1 MPNTMRKAMP
11 NKIFWQFEH
20 WTTGAIP
27 GREFFWGGAVKRYL
41 IGVQRPLKR
50 RLTASARW
58 WCRSRPDS
66 CHTTP
71 ANGSISAC
79 LAALWPLYHRTD
91 LRPPQATPRALCSRT
106 HKKKGRATSTTAV
119 NPTSITISP
128 PTTTPEIQAKSKQ
141 MYFSFFQGVT
151 PISGLTRWHC
161 EASEPIAVTQHCT
174 FRFSAHICHR
184 NKSWHESHQTQNME
198 GRQHAQI

>member
-1 MPNTMRKAMP
+1 MVVNCHSNCASNCISKAAQYR
-11 NKIFWQFEH
+11 IFVK
-20 WTTGAIP
+20 TTGVIP
-27 GREFFWGGAVKRYL
+27 GHEFFWGGAAKRYL

-50 RLTASARW
+50 RLTTSARW
-58 WCRSRPDS
+58 WCRSRTDS
-66 CHTTP
+66 RHKTP

-79 LAALWPLYHRTD
+79 LVAPRPLYHRVD
-91 LRPPQATPRALCSRT
+91 LRPLQRTPRAPCSRT

-128 PTTTPEIQAKSKQ
+128 PATASEIQAKSKQ

-174 FRFSAHICHR
+174 FRFSAH
-184 NKSWHESHQTQNME
+184 KFP
-198 GRQHAQI
+198 